1 MFRAT
6 GDPNT
11 NPDTLQ
17 AFQRTKLRMLIANSD
32 EIVPISNP
40 NVEIDNEFDFV
51 TSGLQRNVRKSNIIL
66 HDEFECEQKA
76 LEGLR
81 KLEEEKER
89 EEEEEIESFCASRA
103 ECSEQGLIYVGG
115 FLCHKL
121 AKLHPW
127 MGSRTCDLQYS
138 ESNKWMEMLS
148 RGGLYIPSDELKQYL
163 EQFEYDF
170 ALYHNPS
177 ISLQENSI
185 MIFANILKLKHP
197 TLPMDML
204 RLYSKTRFFI
214 RLKFLNNEL
223 AVVEKSM
230 KRRYVTHINKFA

>member
-51 TSGLQRNVRKSNIIL
+51 TSG
-66 HDEFECEQKA
+66 
-76 LEGLR
+76 
-81 KLEEEKER
+81 
-89 EEEEEIESFCASRA
+89 
-103 ECSEQGLIYVGG
+103 
-115 FLCHKL
+115 
-121 AKLHPW
+121 
-127 MGSRTCDLQYS
+127 
-138 ESNKWMEMLS
+138 

-223 AVVEKSM
+223 SVVEKSM